1 MAHRLVVRGGR
12 VVDGTGMAG
21 YTADV
26 EVTDGR
32 ITAVGRVST
41 EGAEV
46 IDATG
51 LVVAPGFIDLHTHFD
66 AQLHFEP
73 TASPASWHGV
83 TTVVLGN
90 CGFSVA
96 PASADDVGWLCK
108 MLSRVEGMSEE
119 ALAAGFL
126 DHRDRLGAFS
136 FAAAGD
142 DDLGTL
148 LGECDC
154 GGAANA
160 AGAAGDEDDF
170 IFECFGHN
178 FGWWVV
184 IG

>member
-66 AQLHFEP
+66 AQLHYEP

-83 TTVVLGN
+83 TTVVTGN
-90 CGFSVA
+90 CGFTFA
-96 PASADDVGWLCK
+96 PSKPEDVPWLLK
-108 MLSRVEGMSEE
+108 MLSRVEGMSEQ
-119 ALAAGFL
+119 ALAAGVTFGGGSMA
-126 DHRDRLGAFS
+126 DF
-136 FAAAGD
+136 FAGLEGRVGVNVAGYVGHAAVRRQVMGQ
-142 DDLGTL
+142 
-148 LGECDC
+148 
-154 GGAANA
+154 AASQREA
-160 AGAAGDEDDF
+160 TETEIAEMRQLVHQAM
-170 IFECFGHN
+170 
-178 FGWWVV
+178 
-184 IG
+184 